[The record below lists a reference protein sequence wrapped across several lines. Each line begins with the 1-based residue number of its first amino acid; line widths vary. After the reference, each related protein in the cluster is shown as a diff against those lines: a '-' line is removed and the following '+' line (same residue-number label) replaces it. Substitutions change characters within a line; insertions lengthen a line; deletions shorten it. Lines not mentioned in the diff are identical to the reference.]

1 MHINALDMY
10 FVATAALWLASVK
23 NKDAMVDYDLV
34 TDLTVD

>member
-1 MHINALDMY
+1 VHINALDMY

-34 TDLTVD
+34 TDLTAD

>member
-1 MHINALDMY
+1 VHINALDMY